1 MANKKLQEDQIKPSA
16 FISAM
21 HEQEHYA
28 WEIPP
33 PKNEVELG
41 KTIFTRFISVVIF
54 CDLELRVTFTFL
66 GIIKHSVKVH
76 FHILL
81 SFINM
86 VQGSNC
92 LVISLYYAS

>member
-1 MANKKLQEDQIKPSA
+1 MASKKLQEDQMLQKIARRRPAKSCLGN
-16 FISAM
+16 
-21 HEQEHYA
+21 
-28 WEIPP
+28 PP
-33 PKNEVELG
+33 KKNEVELG

-86 VQGSNC
+86 VQGSNR